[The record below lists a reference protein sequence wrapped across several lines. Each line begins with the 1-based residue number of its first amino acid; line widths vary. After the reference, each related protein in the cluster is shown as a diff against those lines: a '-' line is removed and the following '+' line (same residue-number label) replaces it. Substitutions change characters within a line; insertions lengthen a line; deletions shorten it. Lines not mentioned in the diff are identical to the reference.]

1 MTGLLVG
8 TFLIAG
14 LHTILWLPRSL
25 QWKRELTRRMNSN
38 NELSIKADVETKTT
52 DEKIDE

>member
-14 LHTILWLPRSL
+14 LHTLLWLPRSL
-25 QWKRELTRRMNSN
+25 KWKKELKRKINTGDEEISG
-38 NELSIKADVETKTT
+38 T
-52 DEKIDE
+52 DNGEQDGE